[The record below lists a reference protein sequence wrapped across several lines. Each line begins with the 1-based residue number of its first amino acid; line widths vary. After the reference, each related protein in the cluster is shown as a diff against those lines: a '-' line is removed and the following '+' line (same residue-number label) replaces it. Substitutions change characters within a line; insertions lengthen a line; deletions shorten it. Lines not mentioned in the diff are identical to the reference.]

1 MKTVSARIAQCFLLV
16 FSIIFAGMTLPTQL
30 TSQAKSPIPASK
42 KELNLEACASQG
54 PASTQNQAGQVGKSQ
69 QQDVV
74 PFTIQEGETNS
85 YPLSL
90 EHNCATPKL
99 LRIKSGRKF
108 LQFEG
113 PTDAVLFQPGS
124 NNFSVRID
132 ATVLKAGVHSV
143 EVGVECL
150 NCKEEPKCPQVA
162 NKFKV
167 EITVTKQFSQTNQ
180 VIQGDKEVQEL
191 STNGP
196 QFPATLNLSDLKF
209 KAFVKKGPLFF
220 QFELTQTSR
229 VILIITVK
237 RKLPFVYIFPETS
250 VGLHE
255 ELIQLPAYLGDNP
268 SVASYSI
275 KAVSERMFGL
285 APLII
290 HAFAVGEEAVGSSGI
305 DRVSFE
311 PRNVNVVRGL
321 PERNA
326 TYSFR
331 AIRPFSGGATADIR
345 RINGSSAVMV
355 SAQLYNRRIERD
367 ETISGEWDC
376 KRGGTPSLGKH
387 KLFVKAWFTI
397 QNGGA
402 FALVFSP
409 SLVNIQ

>member
-1 MKTVSARIAQCFLLV
+1 
-16 FSIIFAGMTLPTQL
+16 
-30 TSQAKSPIPASK
+30 
-42 KELNLEACASQG
+42 
-54 PASTQNQAGQVGKSQ
+54 
-69 QQDVV
+69 
-74 PFTIQEGETNS
+74 
-85 YPLSL
+85 
-90 EHNCATPKL
+90 
-99 LRIKSGRKF
+99 
-108 LQFEG
+108 
-113 PTDAVLFQPGS
+113 
-124 NNFSVRID
+124 
-132 ATVLKAGVHSV
+132 
-143 EVGVECL
+143 
-150 NCKEEPKCPQVA
+150 
-162 NKFKV
+162 
-167 EITVTKQFSQTNQ
+167 
-180 VIQGDKEVQEL
+180 
-191 STNGP
+191 
-196 QFPATLNLSDLKF
+196 
-209 KAFVKKGPLFF
+209 
-220 QFELTQTSR
+220 